1 MLIDN
6 SAAVQFKFCPWAYYE
21 SYVKKIEP
29 KPRMN
34 NEYTPLEFGARMH
47 ELLEEWYKGKT
58 IYEAHP
64 NEVLEME
71 AQLTIAAYQAKYP
84 QEEFEILDVERTLKV
99 QLPDYCD
106 RCYSTEYVVNAQ
118 HPAVTEGLL
127 CEKCRNYFLP
137 GRHIFTG
144 KIDLF
149 VRSNIDGNLYI
160 IDHKTEKRGA
170 KSNLPQKWAE
180 KDQASLYLWA
190 AERIY
195 GERPANFIVNVLTR
209 QSDKGQVGPSFPERQ
224 KLERSAANIE
234 HAVRDLVY
242 WADKIEECQRI
253 FGDKPWPANREN
265 CYGWGPC
272 EFALLHGYGEDTQL
286 IREIKYQPKADYLH
300 LDGVDIVK

>member
-6 SAAVQFKFCPWAYYE
+6 SAAAQFKFCPWAYYE

-58 IYEAHP
+58 IYVAHP

-71 AQLTIAAYQAKYP
+71 AQLMIEAYKAKYP

-99 QLPDYCD
+99 QLPDYCPK
-106 RCYSTEYVVNAQ
+106 CYGQDLDTHHNLMFCR
-118 HPAVTEGLL
+118 HCEGTF
-127 CEKCRNYFLP
+127 EP
-137 GRHIFTG
+137 GRNIFTG

-180 KDQASLYLWA
+180 RDQASLYLWA